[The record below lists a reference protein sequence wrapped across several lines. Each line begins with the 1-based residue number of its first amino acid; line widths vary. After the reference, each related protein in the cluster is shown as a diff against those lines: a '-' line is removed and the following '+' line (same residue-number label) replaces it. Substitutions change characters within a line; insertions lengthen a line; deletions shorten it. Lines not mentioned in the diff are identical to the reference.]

1 MWLSINVVDRHVL
14 YIIYTYIPNLLS
26 LSCSVVQAMF
36 KDVLTSSV
44 AAVTPSAILTPSII
58 ID

>member
-1 MWLSINVVDRHVL
+1 MC
-14 YIIYTYIPNLLS
+14 YISFILTFLTYYLFR
-26 LSCSVVQAMF
+26 VQLF
-36 KDVLTSSV
+36 KDLLTSSV